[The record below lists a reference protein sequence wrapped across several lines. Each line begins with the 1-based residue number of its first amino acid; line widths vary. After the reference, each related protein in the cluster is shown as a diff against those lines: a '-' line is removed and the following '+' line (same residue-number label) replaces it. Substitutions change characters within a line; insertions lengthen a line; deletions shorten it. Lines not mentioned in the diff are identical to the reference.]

1 MIFLL
6 SRGSSELL
14 NLKNQFRLTID
25 TTRTRLDVYSRK
37 ISWSA
42 FSAISL
48 SKGSYSQDSTG
59 EDPSIICSVS
69 QVLLIGSKAA
79 ACSGSQL
86 RRFGCMRQ
94 TRPNPSKSP
103 KSVSPSSQHGPQAE
117 QWPIACGWTVRTNIP
132 IAVEIFCGQHWRYPF
147 QPPSTLTME
156 ACSSHCSYLL
166 PLLSRLLHAFYTS
179 QRQEAWYCLCVSV
192 ILRHHTG
199 ISSPKLA
206 CLDIL
211 RNISSGQLLALS

>member
-1 MIFLL
+1 MIYCDSLASFYSIIRALSQALSLTFHDNVQVDDECKTCTCYTPPKPVAFVKLPNIKFACIELLLVVTVYKTLCSQAIYIYLKCVWSHYPQNSMIFLL

-117 QWPIACGWTVRTNIP
+117 Q
-132 IAVEIFCGQHWRYPF
+132 
-147 QPPSTLTME
+147 
-156 ACSSHCSYLL
+156 
-166 PLLSRLLHAFYTS
+166 
-179 QRQEAWYCLCVSV
+179 
-192 ILRHHTG
+192 
-199 ISSPKLA
+199 
-206 CLDIL
+206 
-211 RNISSGQLLALS
+211 